1 MPAHVIEIH
10 EGMPHAPRF
19 RILPYVVLAGGLACR
34 APTAAD
40 TSLHVVIASSAATVS
55 QVQPVTFTITVLNQ
69 SDVTAGLH
77 ASCGPHFEVKDASGR
92 TVGPPQRFCTPTL
105 FTPVLVSAGASYG
118 LEDVWAGLG
127 APANSQVGQPL
138 PPGSYTIIARV
149 RARVAGVE
157 RVYVSRPITVQVT
170 SGS

>member
-1 MPAHVIEIH
+1 ME
-10 EGMPHAPRF
+10 HAPPF
-19 RILPYVVLAGGLACR
+19 RIILSFVLAAAPACR
-34 APTAAD
+34 APTGTDA
-40 TSLHVVIASSAATVS
+40 SLHVVIASSAATVS
-55 QVQPVTFTITVLNQ
+55 QVHPVTFTITVLNQ

-105 FTPVLVSAGASYG
+105 FTPVLLSAGASYG
-118 LEDVWAGLG
+118 LEDEWAGLG

-138 PPGSYTIIARV
+138 PPGNYTIVARV

-157 RVYVSRPITVQVT
+157 RMYASRPITVQVAA
-170 SGS
+170 GS